1 MLHKHTVFA
10 VIVIGCALPTLVQAR
25 QVDPPI
31 YNLVTSIAEAHGVD
45 PALAHAV
52 VEVESGYDCSA
63 KSRRSTAT
71 GPMQVLRGTARAVGV
86 SGDLRNCRTGLEAG
100 MRYLKKM
107 VVAAHGNECAAASA
121 YNRGSVRGCSAY
133 GRKVM
138 ANMRRSVRV
147 AQL

>member
-1 MLHKHTVFA
+1 MLHKHAVFA
-10 VIVIGCALPTLVQAR
+10 AIVIGCALPSMARAR
-25 QVDPPI
+25 QVEPPI
-31 YNLVTSIAEAHGVD
+31 YHLVTSIAEAHGVD

-52 VEVESGYDCSA
+52 VKVESGYDCSA
-63 KSRRSTAT
+63 KNRHSTAS

-107 VVAAHGNECAAASA
+107 VVAAHGNDCAAATA
-121 YNRGSVRGCSAY
+121 YNQGSLRGCSAY

-138 ANMRRSVRV
+138 ANMRRNVRV

>member
-1 MLHKHTVFA
+1 MLHKHAVFA
-10 VIVIGCALPTLVQAR
+10 AFVIGCTLPTMVQAR
-25 QVDPPI
+25 QVEPPI
-31 YNLVTSIAEAHGVD
+31 FNLVTSLAEAHGID

-52 VEVESGYDCSA
+52 VKVESGYDCSA
-63 KSRRSTAT
+63 KNRHSTAT

-107 VVAAHGNECAAASA
+107 VVAAHGNDCAAASA

-133 GRKVM
+133 GRKVV
-138 ANMRRSVRV
+138 ANMRHGIRL
-147 AQL
+147 ALL